1 MSTERPTESNDQPE
15 EQSSARADQAAP
27 DAQSPAPQPD
37 APQAPPSRPAEDS
50 GEPSPSRPPE
60 PQAPHLSGPPQLSE
74 PPQQTQPTA
83 PLDPPAHPTQPT
95 LPLPPQQPG
104 FGAQPPSYP
113 PAPSHPQ
120 APSYPQ
126 APQYPAAPQYPQ
138 APPPGSYQ
146 PQQPGS
152 YPQGAAMGAPGA
164 TVPAQTV
171 QPGTN
176 TLAIV
181 SLILAFIC
189 SPAAIITGH
198 IALSKVKQTGEKGRG
213 LALAGTIIGYVSVG
227 GAILTGIVMMI
238 IALTMGSLFATA
250 VNEGVS
256 QVEEYEQWEEYGTDE
271 PIGPTTGELLDTP
284 EKILAVWDSCDLAME
299 LNNPGLTG
307 AFMDDA
313 EWYAAQEA
321 LALLMDPSAE
331 SDAIRAYAEYMQSGA
346 EFDPDLVLDHIDAT
360 EAAEAKFCS

>member
-15 EQSSARADQAAP
+15 EQSSARNDQAAAP

-37 APQAPPSRPAEDS
+37 APQAPPSRPVEDS

-83 PLDPPAHPTQPT
+83 PPAPQAQPTQPT

-113 PAPSHPQ
+113 Q
-120 APSYPQ
+120 APPYPQ

-138 APPPGSYQ
+138 APPAGGYQ
-146 PQQPGS
+146 PQQPGP
-152 YPQGAAMGAPGA
+152 YPQSAPVGAPGTA
-164 TVPAQTV
+164 GVAQAV
-171 QPGTN
+171 EPGTN

-271 PIGPTTGELLDTP
+271 PIGPSAGELLDTP
-284 EKILAVWDSCDLAME
+284 EKILAEWDSCDLAME

-321 LALLMDPSAE
+321 LAQLMDPSAE
-331 SDAIRAYAEYMQSGA
+331 SDAIRAYAEYMLNGD

-360 EAAEAKFCS
+360 AAAEARFCS